1 MPTSSSRLNEN
12 HHRTADYVRTLRERL
27 PRLFPEVTFSYP
39 PPDITSQI
47 LNFGAPAPLDV
58 QVTGTDHDATEAF
71 GFRILREIRKIPGL
85 VDARMQQSSSQ
96 PQLKVDA
103 DRSRMAQLGLTERD
117 VTNAMATAMAGT
129 SQSAPNFWL
138 NPKNGV
144 SYNMTAQTPEY
155 QLDSLQSLQNLP
167 VTPANGG
174 PSQVLGGL
182 ANFQS
187 RPDQHGR
194 HPLQHPAH
202 DRCLCHHPG
211 PRSGRRCR

>member
-1 MPTSSSRLNEN
+1 M
-12 HHRTADYVRTLRERL
+12 
-27 PRLFPEVTFSYP
+27 TFSYP

-71 GFRILREIRKIPGL
+71 ALRILREIRKIPGL
-85 VDARMQQSSSQ
+85 VDARMQQSSSL
-96 PQLKVDA
+96 PQLQVDA

-117 VTNAMATAMAGT
+117 VTNALATSLAGT

-155 QLDSLQSLQNLP
+155 KLDFAGGAAE
-167 VTPANGG
+167 PARHR
-174 PSQVLGGL
+174 PHAAAAPQVLGGL
-182 ANFQS
+182 YAHQ
-187 RPDQHGR
+187 PQPGQHGGDA
-194 HPLQHPAH
+194 LQHPAH
-202 DRCLCHHPG
+202 HRCVRHHPG
-211 PRSGRRCR
+211 PRPGRGGQGRAEGDRRQREISAARRHRHPARPGG